1 MLRPWSFAR
10 RLGVGLTACVLAGLL
25 ILVGTL
31 LALRALLQHERDFAQ
46 VSLALIL
53 GTGALGFAGV
63 LAMSLMLRR
72 TFLHLYRDVQQSEQR
87 FRLFVDGVRDYAMC
101 VLDARG
107 CVTEW
112 NAGAERISG
121 YAPAE
126 VTGRSRELFH
136 TREAVADGVPQAQLL
151 RAARLGRLHAEEWR
165 VRRDGSRY
173 WAETL
178 LTALRD
184 ARGNLQGFA
193 EVTRDITERRRVD
206 RAQHLF
212 AEAGRVLHPALSVA
226 ELHEAL
232 TRLCVP
238 ELADACVLHVP
249 TREGRA
255 QPVAFAHVHPA
266 GRAQL
271 EALVRALPCE
281 PGLELGAQAVLDT
294 GCPELFGQLDPE
306 QLPAPLRAT
315 PLGALLQ
322 GLQVR
327 GVMTV
332 PLAVGER
339 VLGALSLYSSDPH
352 RSYSEVDL
360 HFTEELGARAALAL
374 ENARLLGQAQA
385 ALELIGVAAHDL
397 GNPLLALQLKLRRL
411 RLQGAAHPVPEQR
424 ELLREGLCSAE
435 RQTRTLGQMMWN
447 LLDLSRLSANRL
459 ALEPEPVDLGALV
472 REVAERFTDQ
482 ALEAGC
488 PLSLHLPA
496 EVTGQWDRMRL
507 ERVTA
512 NLLSN
517 ALKFGRGA
525 PVQVSLSSEGGT
537 AHLSVQDA
545 GPGIPAEAQERIFR
559 RFERVRGERAQ
570 AGFGLGLYIVREL
583 VEAHGGRVHVA
594 STPGMGARFTVELPG
609 ASAPAQ
615 CSGERPLQ
623 ALG

>member
-1 MLRPWSFAR
+1 MQRSWSSAR
-10 RLGVGLTACVLAGLL
+10 RLGVGLTACVLAGVV
-25 ILVGTL
+25 ILVVTL
-31 LALRALLQHERDFAQ
+31 LALRAALWQGPELARL
-46 VSLALIL
+46 SLELIVGL
-53 GTGALGFAGV
+53 AAVGLAGATALG
-63 LAMSLMLRR
+63 LLLRR
-72 TFLHLYRDVQQSEQR
+72 AFRQLYRDLQESEQR
-87 FRLFVDGVRDYAMC
+87 FRLFVDGVRDYALC
-101 VLDARG
+101 VLDAQG

-121 YAPAE
+121 WSPRE
-126 VTGRSRELFH
+126 VTGRPRELFH
-136 TREAVADGVPQAQLL
+136 TQAAVADGLPQAQLL

-165 VRRDGSRY
+165 VRRDGTRY

-193 EVTRDITERRRVD
+193 ELTRDITERRRVE

-226 ELHEAL
+226 QLHRAL
-232 TRLCVP
+232 TELCVP

-249 TREGRA
+249 GEDGRA
-255 QPVAFAHVHPA
+255 RAVAFRHAQPGLH
-266 GRAQL
+266 AQL
-271 EALVRALPCE
+271 ESLVRRLPCE
-281 PGLELGAQAVLDT
+281 PGVSPGAQAVLDT
-294 GCPELFGQLDPE
+294 GCPELLSPLDPE
-306 QLPAPLRAT
+306 DLPAPLRAT
-315 PLGALLQ
+315 PLGELLQ

-327 GVMTV
+327 ALMTV

-352 RSYSEVDL
+352 RSYSELDL

-411 RLQGAAHPVPEQR
+411 RMGPGAEAPV
-424 ELLREGLCSAE
+424 REGLAGAE
-435 RQTRTLGQMMWN
+435 RQARTLGQMMWN

-459 ALEPEPVDLGALV
+459 SLEPEPLELGALV
-472 REVAERFTDQ
+472 REVADRFQDQ
-482 ALEAGC
+482 AQEAGC
-488 PLSLHLPA
+488 ALSVRVEG
-496 EVTGQWDRMRL
+496 EVHGVWDRMRL
-507 ERVTA
+507 DRVVT

-525 PVQVSLSSEGGT
+525 PVQVGLSVDG
-537 AHLSVQDA
+537 ALARLSVQD
-545 GPGIPAEAQERIFR
+545 GGCGIPPEAQERIFH
-559 RFERVRGERAQ
+559 RFERVTGERAQ

-583 VEAHGGRVHVA
+583 VEAHGGSIRVA
-594 STPGMGARFTVELPG
+594 SEPGRGARFTVELPG
-609 ASAPAQ
+609 VVTQ
-615 CSGERPLQ
+615 GLRPTEPRGGAALH